1 MRAHILEHAGCLLL
15 QFVALTRRPVQ
26 FVRCLLLRWM
36 VLRHRQLQSV
46 LKVWRG
52 GEKSVS
58 SKKKKDKQPTYK
70 RDNVAGTVHAEDG
83 SCTESPLLA
92 CAFSALH
99 WYVCVQKER
108 LGKIATQI
116 IFPK

>member
-1 MRAHILEHAGCLLL
+1 MLIVAIRCTYASPSTIRSVPASALDGVAASPAPKCLE
-15 QFVALTRRPVQ
+15 
-26 FVRCLLLRWM
+26 
-36 VLRHRQLQSV
+36 SV
-46 LKVWRG
+46 EG

-58 SKKKKDKQPTYK
+58 SKKKKRQEQPTYK